1 MPIDIQSLFSDIIE
15 TPAQRQQRMLGE
27 GILRGRE
34 LTGSLTGLARTQ
46 APLVSALA
54 MQMPQRQEAL
64 RRGVGG
70 MLGLDVRTQSE
81 KVQDALKGLDI
92 ENIDSARST
101 AKTLQDMGLGLQ
113 AAQLLSLSEQR
124 IAEKA
129 ARERELAVAESQAE
143 TAKTRATT
151 AAEQVELGR
160 EELQFNQTVQQD
172 LVDWRNKQ
180 VTEAELDRVLKRD
193 ELALRE
199 RLAELQQEDLD
210 SRTTAYLQELDVK
223 ASELYEDARQTRA
236 LAEEFNAAEA
246 AANYTPGMAGQIN
259 EKWKA
264 ITGTQDEISTLK
276 TRFNK
281 VINAATMDGLPPGAA
296 SDKDIEL
303 ARQGFPD
310 ETYSAEQIASYL
322 AGIQK
327 LSHIAAEKEN
337 ERLKFLAANGGSPAM
352 IDSET
357 NEIVTFNDFWS
368 RKINDPQYIT
378 YLEEKTG
385 LDFMDETQREE
396 YNLQLQSSRRQQLE
410 EEQRQQLELQRQR
423 QAEFEQT
430 LRSVSSP
437 GTFSL

>member
-1 MPIDIQSLFSDIIE
+1 MAINIQSLFSDIIE
-15 TPAQRQQRMLGE
+15 TPAQKQRRLLEE
-27 GILRGRE
+27 GLVQASTIQPSSGLVR
-34 LTGSLTGLARTQ
+34 TGLARDI
-46 APLVSALA
+46 
-54 MQMPQRQEAL
+54 MRDMPRQREQF

-70 MLGLDVRTQSE
+70 MLGLDVRTESE

-160 EELQFNQTVQQD
+160 EELQFNQRVQDD
-172 LVDWRNKQ
+172 LTDWRNQQ
-180 VTEAELDRVLKRD
+180 VSEAELDRVLKRD

-210 SRTTAYLQELDVK
+210 SRTRAALREADLR
-223 ASELYEDARQTRA
+223 ASDLYDDARETRA

-264 ITGTQDEISTLK
+264 ITGTQDEISTLR

-322 AGIQK
+322 AGMQK
-327 LSHIAAEKEN
+327 LSFIAAEKEN
-337 ERLKFLAANGGSPAM
+337 ERLKFLRQNNGSPAM

-357 NEIVTFNDFWS
+357 NEVVTFNDFWS
-368 RKINDPQYIT
+368 RKINDPQYIN

-385 LDFMDETQREE
+385 LDFMDETQRKDYEE
-396 YNLQLQSSRRQQLE
+396 QLKSSRRQQLE

-430 LRSVSSP
+430 QRSVSSP

>member
-1 MPIDIQSLFSDIIE
+1 MAINIQSLFSDIIE
-15 TPAQRQQRMLGE
+15 TPAQRQERMLTE
-27 GILRGRE
+27 GILKGRE
-34 LTGSLTGLARTQ
+34 LTGGLTGLARTQ
-46 APLVSALA
+46 APLVSALS

-64 RRGVGG
+64 RRTAGG
-70 MLGLDVRTQSE
+70 MLGLDVRTESE

-92 ENIDSARST
+92 ENIDSTRST

-129 ARERELAVAESQAE
+129 VRERELAVAESQAE
-143 TAKTRATT
+143 TAKTRAET

-160 EELQFNQTVQQD
+160 EELQFNETVQED
-172 LVDWRNKQ
+172 LVDWREQQ
-180 VTEAELDRVLKRD
+180 VSDLELDRVLKRD
-193 ELALRE
+193 ELDLRE

-223 ASELYEDARQTRA
+223 SSELYEDARQTRA

-246 AANYTPGMAGQIN
+246 AANYTPGLAGQIN
-259 EKWKA
+259 EKWKSL
-264 ITGTQDEISTLK
+264 TGTPDQESILR

-281 VINAATMDGLPPGAA
+281 IINSATMDGLPPGAA

-303 ARQGFPD
+303 ARQGFPN
-310 ETYSAEQIASYL
+310 ENYSAEQIASYL
-322 AGIQK
+322 AGMQK
-327 LSHIAAEKEN
+327 LSYIAGEKEN
-337 ERLKFLAANGGSPAM
+337 DRLKFLTVNGGSPAM

-357 NEIVTFNDFWS
+357 NKVVTFNDFWAK
-368 RKINDPQYIT
+368 KINDPQYIT

-385 LDFMDETQREE
+385 LDFMDEAQREE
-396 YNLQLQSSRRQQLE
+396 YDEQLQSSRRRQLE
-410 EEQRQQLELQRQR
+410 EEQKQQFELQRQR
-423 QAEFEQT
+423 QVEFEQT
-430 LRSVSSP
+430 QRSVSSP

>member
-1 MPIDIQSLFSDIIE
+1 MAINIQSLFSDIIE
-15 TPAQRQQRMLGE
+15 TPAQKQRRLLEE
-27 GILRGRE
+27 GLVQASAIQPSSGLVR
-34 LTGSLTGLARTQ
+34 TGLARD
-46 APLVSALA
+46 V
-54 MQMPQRQEAL
+54 MRDMPRQREQF

-70 MLGLDVRTQSE
+70 MLGLDVRTESE

-160 EELQFNQTVQQD
+160 EELKFNQRVQDD
-172 LVDWRNKQ
+172 LTDWRNQQ
-180 VTEAELDRVLKRD
+180 VSEADLDRVLKRD

-210 SRTTAYLQELDVK
+210 SRTIAALRETELR
-223 ASELYEDARQTRA
+223 ASDLYDDARETRA

-246 AANYTPGMAGQIN
+246 AANYTPGLAGQIN
-259 EKWKA
+259 EKWKSL
-264 ITGTQDEISTLK
+264 TGTKDQESILR

-281 VINAATMDGLPPGAA
+281 IINAATMDGLPPGAA

-322 AGIQK
+322 AGMQK
-327 LSHIAAEKEN
+327 LSFIAGEKEN
-337 ERLKFLAANGGSPAM
+337 ERLKFLRQNNGSPAM

-357 NEIVTFNDFWS
+357 NEVVTFNDFWAT
-368 RKINDPQYIT
+368 KINDPQYIN

-385 LDFMDETQREE
+385 LDFMDETQRRDYDE
-396 YNLQLQSSRRQQLE
+396 QLKSSRRQQLE

-423 QAEFEQT
+423 QSEFEQT
-430 LRSVSSP
+430 QRSVSSP

>member
-1 MPIDIQSLFSDIIE
+1 MPINIQSLFSDIIE
-15 TPAQRQQRMLGE
+15 TPAQRQERLLGE

-34 LTGSLTGLARTQ
+34 LTGGLTGLARTQ

-54 MQMPQRQEAL
+54 MQMPQRQEAM

-70 MLGLDVRTQSE
+70 MLGLDIRTESE

-143 TAKTRATT
+143 TAKTRAET

-180 VTEAELDRVLKRD
+180 VGEAELDRVLKRE
-193 ELALRE
+193 ELDLRE

-223 ASELYEDARQTRA
+223 ASELYEDAAQTRA
-236 LAEEFNAAEA
+236 LAKDFNAAEA
-246 AANYTPGMAGQIN
+246 AANYTPGMAGKIN
-259 EKWKA
+259 EKWKD
-264 ITGTQDEISTLK
+264 ITGTKDQESILR
-276 TRFNK
+276 TRFNRI
-281 VINAATMDGLPPGAA
+281 INAATMDGLPPGAA

-322 AGIQK
+322 AGMQK

-368 RKINDPQYIT
+368 KKIKEPQYIT
-378 YLEEKTG
+378 LLEERTG
-385 LDFMDETQREE
+385 LDFMDETERERYDTLSEEDKVRQMEQEQREQE
-396 YNLQLQSSRRQQLE
+396 QLSRR
-410 EEQRQQLELQRQR
+410 
-423 QAEFEQT
+423 
-430 LRSVSSP
+430 RSSARAIATETR
-437 GTFSL
+437 GRI

>member
-1 MPIDIQSLFSDIIE
+1 MAINIQSLFSDIIE
-15 TPAQRQQRMLGE
+15 TPAQRQERMLGE
-27 GILRGRE
+27 GILKGRE
-34 LTGSLTGLARTQ
+34 LTSGLTGLARTQ

-54 MQMPQRQEAL
+54 MQMPQRQEAM

-70 MLGLDVRTQSE
+70 MLGLDVRTESE

-143 TAKTRATT
+143 TAKTRAAT

-160 EELQFNQTVQQD
+160 EELQFNQTVQDD
-172 LVDWRNKQ
+172 LTDWRNQQ
-180 VTEAELDRVLKRD
+180 VSEAELDRVLKRD
-193 ELALRE
+193 ELDLRE
-199 RLAELQQEDLD
+199 RLAELQKEDLD
-210 SRTTAYLQELDVK
+210 SRTIAALREADLR
-223 ASELYEDARQTRA
+223 ASDLYDDARETRA
-236 LAEEFNAAEA
+236 LAKEFNAAEA
-246 AANYTPGMAGQIN
+246 AANYTPGMAGEIN

-264 ITGTQDEISTLK
+264 ITGTQDEISTLRR
-276 TRFNK
+276 RFNK

-322 AGIQK
+322 AGMQK
-327 LSHIAAEKEN
+327 LSFIAAEKEN
-337 ERLKFLAANGGSPAM
+337 ERLKFLRQNNGSPAM

-357 NEIVTFNDFWS
+357 NEVVTFNDFWS
-368 RKINDPQYIT
+368 SKINDPQYIT
-378 YLEEKTG
+378 YLEEKTS
-385 LDFMDETQREE
+385 LNFMDQAEREA
-396 YNLQLQSSRRQQLE
+396 YDRQLQSSKRQQLE

-430 LRSVSSP
+430 QRSVSSP